1 MNVTCVFLSECSSP
15 RRPGRTHG
23 HYNWTRRIVG
33 ITWQCNDI
41 QDNPRLIAEPKLD
54 VLERRRIRE
63 QVESE
68 YPLIQRFLDE
78 NERPQRL
85 WLGEDREPDGLCY

>member
-1 MNVTCVFLSECSSP
+1 MAMQ
-15 RRPGRTHG
+15 RYPG
-23 HYNWTRRIVG
+23 
-33 ITWQCNDI
+33 
-41 QDNPRLIAEPKLD
+41 LIAEPKLD
-54 VLERRRIRE
+54 VLERRRLRE

-68 YPLIQRFLDE
+68 YPLIKRFLDE